1 MALERSAHTEEG
13 ICQAFPAYG
22 GWRTMPGIDSNIVP
36 KWKDFIDDAL
46 DELIMVPSWEVRS
59 PDRTG
64 EERISGEDG
73 TWRRKTHPSRRV
85 PGCVDSPNGIGAYL
99 YFISFTEVTVRRKP
113 KTRRIQGMKEH
124 WRLSDS
130 LEFRRS
136 PYMINMSMCDKDVE
150 NSQSVP
156 GYLIY
161 NSDSLITGVNDHPH
175 LGLVTSQDVTVG
187 LIGPYDQFSQH
198 G

>member
-1 MALERSAHTEEG
+1 
-13 ICQAFPAYG
+13 
-22 GWRTMPGIDSNIVP
+22 MPGIDSNIVP